1 MTVSLK
7 YAHVERERRWLLA
20 SLPELGGIPTEI
32 ADRYL
37 VGTRLRLRQ
46 VVRDGSVSWKLG
58 HKVRLD
64 ADAGEIACTNFYLD
78 QAEWSALASLPAQ
91 VLHKTRWRVA
101 LDRDHVAVD
110 VFGGHL
116 SGLVLAE
123 IDRGSGPDRG
133 LPASFDMFDVAGEV
147 TADKAFTGAAL
158 ASSTRE
164 GLLEAPSPATAS
176 TCPAEPRSTPLS
188 GSCILISRET

>member
-1 MTVSLK
+1 VGVTVSLK

-20 SLPELGGIPTEI
+20 TLPELRGIPTEI
-32 ADRYL
+32 TDRYL

-46 VVRDGSVSWKLG
+46 VVRDRSVSWKLG

-64 ADAGEIACTNFYLD
+64 ADASEIACTNFYLD
-78 QAEWSALASLPAQ
+78 EAEWTALAGLPAQ
-91 VLHKTRWRVA
+91 VLHKKRWRVE

-123 IDRGSGPDRG
+123 IDRGSGLDRG
-133 LPASFDMFDVAGEV
+133 LPPSFRLFDVAGEV
-147 TADKAFTGAAL
+147 TSDEAFTGAVL
-158 ASSTRE
+158 ASSTRD
-164 GLLEAPSPATAS
+164 GLREAVARYGVDLP
-176 TCPAEPRSTPLS
+176 
-188 GSCILISRET
+188 G